1 MIKPESD
8 EGECDAIVVW
18 RSDDVKTV
26 QSAVVAAG
34 FLYDA
39 CQWRQIPTTRWEKMN
54 NTKWR
59 NIWSDINQL
68 IPVINQS
75 MKW

>member
-26 QSAVVAAG
+26 QAAVVAAD

-39 CQWRQIPTTRWEKMN
+39 RQWRQICTARWEVMN

-59 NIWSDINQL
+59 NIWSGINQP

-75 MKW
+75 MK